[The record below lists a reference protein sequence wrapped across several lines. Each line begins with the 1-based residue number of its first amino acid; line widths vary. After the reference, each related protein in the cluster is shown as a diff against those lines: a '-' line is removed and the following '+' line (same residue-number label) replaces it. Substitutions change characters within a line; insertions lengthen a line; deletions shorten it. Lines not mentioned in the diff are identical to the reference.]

1 MPDPPIFNN
10 ITKMIDFYSNQNDL
24 HKVCLDKTATLI
36 STFYIHKEKYGIN
49 YKDNKEAKKKSD
61 KN

>member
-1 MPDPPIFNN
+1 
-10 ITKMIDFYSNQNDL
+10 MIDFYSNQNDL
-24 HKVCLDKTATLI
+24 NKVCLDKTATLI

-49 YKDNKEAKKKSD
+49 YKDNKDAKKKSD